1 MLAPGGEFAEASW
14 WVSMAIESH
23 RAYPEF
29 VRELESESGLP
40 IDFQACGAVETAESA
55 ESWARLTERAEKLKA
70 LGIESVAGDG
80 NYTFPQDS
88 WVDPRTVMA
97 ALRRVCELRGVTVL
111 ENAPVTEYQAG
122 GEDALVIAAG
132 AWSGG
137 LRIVEN
143 GRVVSLPGTFPVKG
157 HLIGYRMPP
166 GSLTRILRRG
176 HTYILQRSNG
186 FTIAGS
192 NEEKVGFE
200 RAVNAETCRD
210 ICQRAAKVWPALAD
224 RKPEETWIGFRPGSA
239 TGEPVIGRYAGSR
252 IWMAY
257 GHYRNGILMA
267 PATAERIASEISG

>member
-29 VRELESESGLP
+29 VRELESESGLRV
-40 IDFQACGAVETAESA
+40 DFQACGAMETTESA
-55 ESWARLTERAEKLKA
+55 ESWAKLVERAKKLKS

-97 ALRRVCELRGVTVL
+97 ALKRACELRGVTVL
-111 ENAPVTEYQAG
+111 EDAPVVEYQAG

-137 LRIVEN
+137 LRVVEK
-143 GRVVSLPGTFPVKG
+143 GKRVALPGTFPVKG
-157 HLIGYRMPP
+157 HLIGYRMPT
-166 GSLTRILRRG
+166 GSLTTILRRG
-176 HTYILQRSNG
+176 RTYILQRSNG

-192 NEEKVGFE
+192 NEEKIGFD
-200 RAVNAETCRD
+200 RSVNAETCQD
-210 ICQRAAKVWPALAD
+210 IRQRAAKLWPALAD
-224 RKPEETWIGFRPGSA
+224 RTPEETWIGFRPGSA
-239 TGEPVIGRYAGSR
+239 TGEPVIGRYGDSR

-267 PATAERIASEISG
+267 PATAGRIASEISG